1 MLVRVIMG
9 RGKTSKVWK
18 HFEDDVQPDKAKCKL
33 CPQKVSRGSK
43 DPKKQTTYAMKVHLE
58 RHHEKEYNE
67 LFGKTEEKNETM
79 ESDSDDES
87 VKVQISKLRTQ
98 ADRKK
103 LLKSTIPGWLEAK
116 NKLPFDSLRAKQ
128 LHKLIFEMTILDFQP
143 YTIVNDAGFI
153 RLMNYLEPRY
163 EIPSDK

>member
-1 MLVRVIMG
+1 MG
-9 RGKTSKVWK
+9 RGKKSPLWK
-18 HFEDDVQPDKAKCKL
+18 YYEDDVEPDKAKCKL
-33 CPQKVSRGSK
+33 CPEKVSRGSK
-43 DPKKQTTYAMKVHLE
+43 EPSKQTTHGMKVHLE
-58 RHHEKEYNE
+58 KHHEKEFNE
-67 LFGKTEEKNETM
+67 LFKKPEEKIENK
-79 ESDSDDES
+79 ESDSDDEAI
-87 VKVQISKLRTQ
+87 KVQISKLRTQ
-98 ADRKK
+98 KDRKQ

-153 RLMNYLEPRY
+153 RLMNFLEPRY